1 MISGQNIGIFGWK
14 TRDFRAKAFFSKRIL
29 AGGGPRM
36 RGFAIAPRL
45 RGPALRVFLEEKM
58 LDILVKWGIFELNM
72 RDSQAKDGIFVEK
85 TRVFQLKS
93 AIFPKE
99 FFSRKK
105 RHFWGVNA
113 GFSGEKWHFRVQE
126 A

>member
-1 MISGQNIGIFGWK
+1 MIYGQNNGIFGWK

-29 AGGGPRM
+29 AGGGPRR

-72 RDSQAKDGIFVEK
+72 RESQTRDGIFGEN

-99 FFSRKK
+99 MLFAQKAAFLGCKCGVFRRK
-105 RHFWGVNA
+105 VA
-113 GFSGEKWHFRVQE
+113 FSGT
-126 A
+126 

>member
-1 MISGQNIGIFGWK
+1 MASLGCKCVVPGQNIGIFGWK

-72 RDSQAKDGIFVEK
+72 RDSQAKDGILVEK
-85 TRVFQLKS
+85 SRVFQLKT
-93 AIFPKE
+93 AIFPYLILFALFPAFLE
-99 FFSRKK
+99 S
-105 RHFWGVNA
+105 
-113 GFSGEKWHFRVQE
+113 
-126 A
+126 